1 MKLSP
6 STSGASRNLP
16 SQGSGRG
23 DARNFWRF
31 EWLLAVAVLISNL
44 AVFELAWISIKEGR
58 QRAEELAGLSTRDAA
73 QVLDQSLTSVGRTID
88 VTLRALAD
96 ELERSELEGR
106 MRREGILS
114 LLARYKGWLPETEA
128 LRVFDAKG
136 QPRWASHGGT
146 TGRASEA
153 EQAYFQRLE
162 AEAGLGMVVSQP
174 VLDRDTGNW
183 VLAFARGIRLPDGRF
198 GGAVVAT
205 VPVEFVTELLASARA
220 GPKGLTMLRYDDL
233 SLVSAYPALEGPLNE
248 MGNRDVP
255 DDLRQLL
262 TSGATT
268 GSTRTSLPRGGE
280 RVGSMRRLQ
289 GLPFILVVSVLSESY
304 LEAWRGD
311 VLRTGLLALV
321 FLVLSTAA
329 AMLVIRYHRRQR
341 AHAARLKQTLA
352 DLRNRDQALGIT
364 ERVGGL
370 GVFSIDLHT
379 GQTHNSPQYLEIF
392 GVRPGEDFPHDLWRA
407 RLHLDDR
414 AETLALFDV
423 GTMGRGEPFDHEYRF
438 IRSDGEVRWIHGIA
452 GAERDEAGMPARVH
466 GAVQDVTDRR
476 RAEASLQSA
485 FDEYERL
492 VASIPVGIFKLH
504 WRSWENSRF
513 VYVSPRFCEQWGL
526 AADAVLADARIPYR
540 QIHEDDLASFQA
552 AQARVSDGLASFEWE
567 GRIRVAAGVRWISV
581 MARPSPL
588 EDGSVVWEGVQSDV
602 TDRKI
607 TEIALRE
614 SEEHYRLLLQHSP
627 VGILKY
633 DTRLKVSYCNQ
644 QFAQIMNVP
653 LPYMQQ
659 LDCSKLKDVRV
670 LPALREAVVG
680 QVGRYEG
687 PYHTTYDGHELNI
700 AMNCAPLR
708 DEAGQ
713 IVGGIA
719 ILEDITERVLKD
731 NELARY
737 RDSLEDLVAE
747 RTADLVSARAEAER
761 LARVKSEFL
770 ANMSHEIRTP
780 LNGVLGLAHIG
791 FRESRG
797 RDKAQDAF
805 ARILSSGQLLLGIIN
820 DILDFSKIEAGKL
833 RIEAIPM
840 DLARTIGDTLEL
852 MEERAQAKGLALR
865 LRHLSDLPESCI
877 SDPLRVGQVLINL
890 LSNAIKFTERGSV
903 TLSVG
908 QEGGQLVF
916 EVSDTGIGMS
926 EGEVAKVF
934 APFEQADNSTTRKFG
949 GTGLGLTIT
958 HRIVELMGGTLH
970 AHSRPGVGSTFE
982 VRLPWVPVDTV
993 VRDSHSVGPLL
1004 PEGGAGARLTGL
1016 RVLVAEDNEVNQ
1028 MVLEEFLMAE
1038 GAEVSLTSNGQ
1049 EAVACLLQ
1057 QGTTAFHVV
1066 LMDVQM
1072 PVMDGYAATRA
1083 IHAIAPALPVIGQ
1096 TAHAFDE
1103 ERAHCLEAGMIDHLA
1118 KPIDPEEMVRVILR
1132 HTTGRAPG

>member
-1 MKLSP
+1 M
-6 STSGASRNLP
+6 
-16 SQGSGRG
+16 
-23 DARNFWRF
+23 
-31 EWLLAVAVLISNL
+31 
-44 AVFELAWISIKEGR
+44 
-58 QRAEELAGLSTRDAA
+58 
-73 QVLDQSLTSVGRTID
+73 
-88 VTLRALAD
+88 
-96 ELERSELEGR
+96 
-106 MRREGILS
+106 
-114 LLARYKGWLPETEA
+114 
-128 LRVFDAKG
+128 
-136 QPRWASHGGT
+136 
-146 TGRASEA
+146 
-153 EQAYFQRLE
+153 
-162 AEAGLGMVVSQP
+162 
-174 VLDRDTGNW
+174 
-183 VLAFARGIRLPDGRF
+183 
-198 GGAVVAT
+198 
-205 VPVEFVTELLASARA
+205 
-220 GPKGLTMLRYDDL
+220 
-233 SLVSAYPALEGPLNE
+233 
-248 MGNRDVP
+248 
-255 DDLRQLL
+255 
-262 TSGATT
+262 
-268 GSTRTSLPRGGE
+268 
-280 RVGSMRRLQ
+280 
-289 GLPFILVVSVLSESY
+289 
-304 LEAWRGD
+304 
-311 VLRTGLLALV
+311 
-321 FLVLSTAA
+321 
-329 AMLVIRYHRRQR
+329 
-341 AHAARLKQTLA
+341 
-352 DLRNRDQALGIT
+352 
-364 ERVGGL
+364 
-370 GVFSIDLHT
+370 
-379 GQTHNSPQYLEIF
+379 
-392 GVRPGEDFPHDLWRA
+392 
-407 RLHLDDR
+407 
-414 AETLALFDV
+414 
-423 GTMGRGEPFDHEYRF
+423 
-438 IRSDGEVRWIHGIA
+438 
-452 GAERDEAGMPARVH
+452 
-466 GAVQDVTDRR
+466 
-476 RAEASLQSA
+476 
-485 FDEYERL
+485 
-492 VASIPVGIFKLH
+492 
-504 WRSWENSRF
+504 
-513 VYVSPRFCEQWGL
+513 
-526 AADAVLADARIPYR
+526 
-540 QIHEDDLASFQA
+540 
-552 AQARVSDGLASFEWE
+552 
-567 GRIRVAAGVRWISV
+567 
-581 MARPSPL
+581 
-588 EDGSVVWEGVQSDV
+588 
-602 TDRKI
+602 
-607 TEIALRE
+607 
-614 SEEHYRLLLQHSP
+614 
-627 VGILKY
+627 GILKY

-747 RTADLVSARAEAER
+747 RTAALVSARAEAER

-926 EGEVAKVF
+926 EGEVAGLCPLRAGGQLDHPQVRWHRTG
-934 APFEQADNSTTRKFG
+934 AHHHPSHRRADGRHTARPQSSGCGQHLRGTPALGAGGHRGSRQPLRRPAAAGGGRRGQADRAA
-949 GTGLGLTIT
+949 GLG
-958 HRIVELMGGTLH
+958 GGGQRGE
-970 AHSRPGVGSTFE
+970 S
-982 VRLPWVPVDTV
+982 D
-993 VRDSHSVGPLL
+993 
-1004 PEGGAGARLTGL
+1004 GAGGILA
-1016 RVLVAEDNEVNQ
+1016 
-1028 MVLEEFLMAE
+1028 AE

-1057 QGTTAFHVV
+1057 QGTTAFHG
-1066 LMDVQM
+1066 L
-1072 PVMDGYAATRA
+1072 DGRA
-1083 IHAIAPALPVIGQ
+1083 DARHGRLRGDPCDPCHCAGLPVIGQ

-1103 ERAHCLEAGMIDHLA
+1103 ERAHCVAAGMVGHLA